1 MRVLASTA
9 RVTDSRYQKASLIST
24 HRVIQVDR

>member
-1 MRVLASTA
+1 MRVPARTA
-9 RVTDSRYQKASLIST
+9 RVTDSRFQKASLIGT